1 MLNAKGFFHLN
12 KYILTKKNYFYG
24 LIEPI
29 IHAKNNAYMRCELKL
44 VEIEL
49 QNFRLFEH
57 IKVQFDDKL
66 TVLISE
72 NGAGKT
78 AFLEGIAKAL
88 TILTH
93 KITTITPYWGDDYN
107 FLYQTSDIRF
117 GQKEANTNITVQVL
131 ENNVIN
137 EPPMIW
143 EILQVRRAI
152 VTGDIGGVRMEKLV
166 KDIQESEK
174 QDNLMSLPVIVYF
187 STERALISNKD
198 KSDYD
203 TDVEIFN
210 TYDNA
215 LSGNTLNFKWF
226 LEWFIWKE
234 DNAETSQLLLK
245 SIKEAIFGL
254 LNDENNHFRDIYSDR
269 SRKKDYRLILEK
281 NNGEQIEAN
290 QLSSGQKSLFVLV
303 SDLARRLSLANP
315 LSKNPLQDGQGIVL
329 IDEIDLHL
337 HPRWQRKVI
346 GKLQTIFPKIQWVI
360 TTHSPQV
367 LMNVKR
373 ENVKVLDNGQ
383 LTDAPFVE
391 GRDANALSTDV
402 FGLTKRLPQYE
413 QFLDKIYDLIDKG
426 QVKQAETAIASL
438 KQKWGEADLDLH
450 RAESFLEI
458 L

>member
-1 MLNAKGFFHLN
+1 
-12 KYILTKKNYFYG
+12 
-24 LIEPI
+24 
-29 IHAKNNAYMRCELKL
+29 MRCELKL

>member
-1 MLNAKGFFHLN
+1 
-12 KYILTKKNYFYG
+12 
-24 LIEPI
+24 
-29 IHAKNNAYMRCELKL
+29 MRCELKL

-78 AFLEGIAKAL
+78 ALLEGIAKAL
-88 TILTH
+88 KVLTDEI
-93 KITTITPYWGDDYN
+93 ITTEELQGNDYEN
-107 FLYQTSDIRF
+107 LFDHSDIRF
-117 GQKEANTNITVQVL
+117 GEKKADIHISVKLLDHEYPQGKLITWAIATAKRWMVFDSSKNPIFLKLIKDVQQA
-131 ENNVIN
+131 EKK
-137 EPPMIW
+137 
-143 EILQVRRAI
+143 
-152 VTGDIGGVRMEKLV
+152 GDLL
-166 KDIQESEK
+166 
-174 QDNLMSLPVIVYF
+174 NLPVIVYY
-187 STERALISNKD
+187 STQRASANEQT
-198 KSDYD
+198 SFMND
-203 TDVEIFN
+203 TDVEILN
-210 TYDNA
+210 IYDDA
-215 LSGNTLNFKWF
+215 LKGGTLNFKWF

-234 DNAETSQLLLK
+234 DNITTSKILLK
-245 SIKEAIFGL
+245 AIKEAILGL
-254 LNDENNHFRDIYSDR
+254 LNDDNIFTDIYSDR
-269 SRKKDYRLILEK
+269 SRKKDYRLIFEK
-281 NNGEQIEAN
+281 NNGEKIEAN

-373 ENVKVLDNGQ
+373 ENVKVLNNGQ

-426 QVKQAETAIASL
+426 EVKQAETAIASL